1 MKFVELCHIE
11 GIKGIVRINE
21 NEYQSNMAVQES
33 KLASILLRSTQK
45 KVVELQQ
52 HVFNNLWKTAIPAE
66 QRIKEIER
74 AAEDSGSKESHKT
87 MQLWTNQDQDQYAI
101 RLEGNSELLA
111 TTNQNAQY
119 TDLVKHS
126 DYLEELEYDWDYTL
140 HHWIKNNTDSDSFVH
155 LVSGSIIETQLIT
168 DKKSGGVDKKNIGS
182 RPSRL
187 KCNICNLEFDDS
199 KRRHEHEQLWH
210 ASNAP

>member
-1 MKFVELCHIE
+1 MFD
-11 GIKGIVRINE
+11 
-21 NEYQSNMAVQES
+21 
-33 KLASILLRSTQK
+33 
-45 KVVELQQ
+45 
-52 HVFNNLWKTAIPAE
+52 NLWKTAIPAE
-66 QRIKEIER
+66 QQIKEIER
-74 AAEDSGSKESHKT
+74 AAEDSASKESHKT
-87 MQLWTNQDQDQYAI
+87 MQLWTNQNQDQFTI

-168 DKKSGGVDKKNIGS
+168 DKKSGGVDKKHSGS